1 MWPFSGKPKRIIVRH
16 YSSFTNKGTD
26 KKHQADANRLAAR
39 GYHQTFVVNDS
50 RGMFLRA
57 GGRTVTYELA
67 EPPKG

>member
-1 MWPFSGKPKRIIVRH
+1 VIAVESNAIGNSVPVGAPL
-16 YSSFTNKGTD
+16 GTP
-26 KKHQADANRLAAR
+26 AANRLAAK

-67 EPPKG
+67 ESPKG